1 MFVSCIPMP
10 LPGGRRFC
18 VYLSPLEDDNSSNSN
33 SALTANTSSSSING
47 SSSLHSTTATTAA
60 AAGSSSAHNSGSSSA
75 HNSGSSSSHQH
86 STQQQL
92 QALQAAGEGRSRLKP
107 LELLMPPYPWLPLM
121 DIDFGAPFRC
131 LSVPCVLAVFCLMLQ
146 EAKILFI
153 SSRAE
158 LLTQVLCT

>member
-1 MFVSCIPMP
+1 MP

-18 VYLSPLEDDNSSNSN
+18 VYLSPLEDDNSSSNSNSN

-47 SSSLHSTTATTAA
+47 GASLHSTTTGTTATA
-60 AAGSSSAHNSGSSSA
+60 NTGSSSA
-75 HNSGSSSSHQH
+75 HNSGSSSSHHH

>member
-1 MFVSCIPMP
+1 MP

-18 VYLSPLEDDNSSNSN
+18 VYLSPLEDDTSSSS
-33 SALTANTSSSSING
+33 SAVSANTSSSSING
-47 SSSLHSTTATTAA
+47 SSSLHSTGTTAA
-60 AAGSSSAHNSGSSSA
+60 GTAATANTTTAGSSSSAHNSSS
-75 HNSGSSSSHQH
+75 SGSSSHHH

-158 LLTQVLCT
+158 LLTQVYICTCTHM